1 MSLRK
6 ARAAVAS
13 APEIEAAAEEVL
25 GRGNAIDA
33 VVAGVFAACA
43 VSPGVLLG
51 PVQILVG
58 GAGAGL
64 LAIDG
69 RVRQPGVGAPRPR
82 GFTSAEDIPD
92 AARVGVPWLPAAL
105 SVAVATMGSATFNQ
119 VVTPAVALAK
129 GTPRAELLKR
139 IASRGP
145 RALEERPLSEEL
157 LAAAGRPSGGL
168 LTVDDLASPQP
179 EVQKAS
185 RVALGAEHAARAA
198 RDAASGKAQS
208 RSFAAELARKKNA
221 AGEPEPR
228 VLVTFPWT
236 HLAAGLPAPP
246 AHAVEVARVRAV
258 AAVDRNATFA
268 IACWDEATDGLFIPE
283 LGLRAPFFAEPVR
296 RGQTRIRPGEPRAAA
311 GPVALVG
318 SVAAPELALAAFG
331 ATDAYDVLGQALE
344 SLAVDERLEAHG
356 EARLVAL
363 AHANATASVLRG

>member
-13 APEIEAAAEEVL
+13 APEIEAAAEELL
-25 GRGNAIDA
+25 GRGNAVDA

-43 VSPGVLLG
+43 LAPGVLLG

-64 LAIDG
+64 VAIDG

-82 GFTSAEDIPD
+82 GFTSAEEIPD

-105 SVAVATMGSATFNQ
+105 SVAVATMGNATFNQ

-129 GTPRAELLKR
+129 GTPRAEVLKR
-139 IASRGP
+139 IAARGP
-145 RALEERPLSEEL
+145 RALEERPLGEEL

-168 LTVDDLASPQP
+168 LTTDDLSSPRP

-185 RVALGAEHAARAA
+185 RVELGAAQTPRGV
-198 RDAASGKAQS
+198 RDAASGKARTS
-208 RSFAAELARKKNA
+208 SLAAELARKKNA

-228 VLVTFPWT
+228 LLVTFPWT
-236 HLAAGLPAPP
+236 RIEAGLPAAP
-246 AHAVEVARVRAV
+246 AHDVEVARVRAV

-268 IACWDEATDGLFIPE
+268 IACWDEATDGLLIAD

-311 GPVALVG
+311 GSAALVG
-318 SVAAPELALAAFG
+318 TSAAPELALAAFG
-331 ATDAYDVLGQALE
+331 AADAYDVLAQALE
-344 SLAVDERLEAHG
+344 ALAVDERLEAHG